1 VIRRLGWSVVVVAL
15 VATGAYTL
23 VYVYRW
29 EWNRALF
36 TAVLFVAAEIV
47 LAVMVV
53 VRRMRRLEEQIGA
66 SAAATRS
73 LRHLQDTRPAHD
85 HFAWLERSV
94 SRTSVFITLL
104 LGAGVLFSTL
114 AWIIDRIARRT
125 ATPVLERGLARRLAP
140 LAFPERPLVPDD
152 EALVAEGGPYGRDEI
167 DLYLG
172 PRR

>member
-1 VIRRLGWSVVVVAL
+1 MIRRIGWAVVVVAL

-36 TAVLFVAAEIV
+36 TAVLFVATETALV
-47 LAVMVV
+47 GMVV
-53 VRRMRRLEEQIGA
+53 LRRIRRLEDQVTA
-66 SAAATRS
+66 NAQTTRV
-73 LRHLQDTRPAHD
+73 LTQLQDTRPTHD
-85 HFAWLERSV
+85 HFAWLERAA

-114 AWIIDRIARRT
+114 AWIIDRISSRT
-125 ATPVLERGLARRLAP
+125 ATPVLEQRLARRLAP
-140 LAFPERPLVPDD
+140 LAFPAHPLVPDD
-152 EALVAEGGPYGRDEI
+152 EALVAEGGPYGQDDI

-172 PRR
+172 PRP